1 MHIFNKL
8 IQLLQNAGRAFGR
21 FRWWQK
27 FLVIIGGVIVFS
39 FFMDWVAMPLYTR
52 HGAEYE
58 LPDVTEKPVEQAI
71 DILDDTGFIPII
83 QDSVY
88 DSFYPAGSVV
98 RQNPP
103 SFSTVKKGR
112 RVYLVVSSGA
122 RPVFMPNLVGETLIN
137 AKLKLRESGLALNE
151 VNYDYSNDYPYR
163 GVVIRQSVPP
173 SEKVFSNA
181 SIDLTVSLGAPPSS
195 LVMPS
200 FAGKSLESALQEL
213 SVLGISSDKII
224 TRYRYRPNL
233 VPQTVISQSTP
244 AGTPVSDVE
253 EIELLVST
261 DQIPDRDTPY
271 KGGAD
276 RN

>member
-27 FLVIIGGVIVFS
+27 ILVSIGGIILFS
-39 FFMDWVAMPLYTR
+39 FFMDWVVMPLYTR

-58 LPDVTEKPVEQAI
+58 LPDVTEKTVKQAI
-71 DILDDTGFIPII
+71 DILDDSGFIPIL

-88 DSFYPAGSVV
+88 DAFYPAGSVV
-98 RQNPP
+98 RQNPA

-112 RVYLVVSSGA
+112 RVYLVVSSGS
-122 RPVFMPNLVGETLIN
+122 RPVFMPNLVAETLTN
-137 AKLKLRESGLALNE
+137 AKLKLRESGLTLNE
-151 VNYDYSNDYPYR
+151 VSYDYSKDYPYR

-173 SEKVFSNA
+173 NEKVFSNA
-181 SIDLTVSLGAPPSS
+181 RVDLTVSLGAPPSS
-195 LVMPS
+195 LVIPS

-213 SVLGISSDKII
+213 SVLGISANKIS

-244 AGTPVSDVE
+244 PGTPVSDVE
-253 EIELLVST
+253 TIELLVSA
-261 DQIPDRDTPY
+261 DQIPDRDAPF